1 MESDDEP
8 DKLHIQENSE
18 YEEILKTNDE
28 PIMYSDHCSKINA
41 YGAKQERDLI
51 LSTKHI
57 YNLKQLK
64 IRRKIPI
71 THVAAIIKSSSDNQF
86 VIHIPN
92 DYDFRFEVDSRDE
105 FIKLL
110 QLRFINLQP
119 KDTLKIYIIEDDIAM
134 YVTSLKDKKYGISNL
149 PPETMRSK
157 NEELAGTDDFKE
169 NEESYETLIKSMN
182 DSTDNTDVFTV
193 KDEFSMT
200 NSRENGQ
207 EAAIFEAE
215 ENKKEYSFDTD
226 ELISRQSVLIGSK
239 MTAMGK
245 LKELTLESFKIISV
259 LGKGTFGKV
268 YLTELIDDGS
278 LYAIKAIRKD
288 VLIET
293 EQVESTKLERD
304 ILLEC
309 DHPFL
314 CGMDYVFQNDMRL
327 YFVMPFVRGGELYKH
342 FLKNK
347 RFPEHQVKFYAVQI
361 AMAIGYLHDKDIWHR
376 DLKLENILIDETGY
390 LKLID
395 FGLAK
400 ILKETEMSQS
410 FWGTPEYLAPE
421 MVSQKGH
428 DKAVDWWA
436 LGVLIYEM
444 LIGVTPFY
452 NRSRNLMLMKIQQS
466 KIIFPNKTKYRIDY
480 SDEVQDVIWKLLAKK
495 RGKRL
500 GSIDDVEEVL
510 MHPWFEDMNI
520 DDILSRKAD
529 PPFIPSFDNETDTKY
544 FNTKLDFT
552 TTVIPEEKMKEVET
566 YSDQFK
572 DFEKNFNVLKKD

>member
-149 PPETMRSK
+149 PPETMRCK

-182 DSTDNTDVFTV
+182 DSTDNADVFTV
-193 KDEFSMT
+193 KDDFSMT

-347 RFPEHQVKFYAVQI
+347 RFPEYQVKFYAVQI

-544 FNTKLDFT
+544 FNTKLDLSST
-552 TTVIPEEKMKEVET
+552 NTVSQHNYHNNHWSVCNYIIIA
-566 YSDQFK
+566 
-572 DFEKNFNVLKKD
+572 VL